1 MSVNAL
7 ESQGTKVQ
15 MNSIALPATFSD
27 IPEVK
32 EITFRTGSAAV
43 IDVTDLSS
51 AAKEKRMGLADEG
64 QMTMTLNWI
73 PTNAVHAEIDAA
85 KADRKP
91 RSFRILLSDTGT
103 YTYSFD
109 GFVLG
114 VSLSASVDGVLEAS
128 VTIEITGAVTGT
140 P

>member
-15 MNSIALPATFSD
+15 MNSIASPATFSD